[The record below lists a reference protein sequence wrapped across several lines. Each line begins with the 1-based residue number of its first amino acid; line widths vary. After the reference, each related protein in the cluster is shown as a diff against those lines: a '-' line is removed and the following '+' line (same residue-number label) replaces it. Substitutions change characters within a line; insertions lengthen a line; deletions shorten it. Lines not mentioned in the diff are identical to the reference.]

1 MLTLFSSHVLLTIFL
16 VITFGTIFGLI
27 PFGPIKFGAAGALFI
42 GLLAGAFVAP
52 DPDSLKIIQ
61 EFGLGIF
68 VYMLGLEA
76 GETFFKDLRKQLG
89 IMGAAL
95 VACLAGGIVA
105 VLGGKLINIGT
116 EVAVGVFAGSLTS
129 TPSLALAQKQTGS
142 ALPAVGYSIGYPTGV
157 AVAILIVA
165 FTLGRDWK
173 AKNDRENPDA
183 KALKRLSVVVNRE
196 DIDLNEL
203 VEEHGDQFV
212 LATIR
217 SRGKTRVAE
226 DISDLRKLH
235 QGDVVTFLATKA
247 VTQQLIEGIGHRAPR
262 NPFVER
268 QTNLVELR
276 ISNRQVAGNKV
287 ADLDLYGR
295 FQARIVRVRRG
306 DELLLA
312 NDDTYLALGDILEI
326 VVTPRERRALRAYL
340 GDSIQSFA
348 ELDWVATAG
357 GLFLGYLAALI
368 TIPLPGGNSFDL
380 GASAG
385 PLLVGMILGAL
396 QRTGPIAWQVPRV
409 ANYSLRQLGLMMFLA
424 AIGIM
429 SGPAFARTAFS
440 WQGLK
445 AVCLG
450 AVVTLVACGLFLIL
464 SRMLGQSTARTSGGI
479 SGVLG
484 QPAVLQYGMENST
497 DSRIMPG
504 YSATF
509 AVALVFKIVMV
520 PFLLM
525 LA

>member
-1 MLTLFSSHVLLTIFL
+1 M
-16 VITFGTIFGLI
+16 
-27 PFGPIKFGAAGALFI
+27 
-42 GLLAGAFVAP
+42 GLLVGAFVAP
-52 DPDSLKIIQ
+52 DTVSLKLIQ
-61 EFGLGIF
+61 ELGLGIF

-95 VACLAGGIVA
+95 VACIAGGLVA
-105 VLGGKLINIGT
+105 MLGGKLINLGA
-116 EVAVGVFAGSLTS
+116 EVSVGVFAGALTS

-165 FTLGRDWK
+165 FALGRDWK
-173 AKNDRENPDA
+173 AKNDSENPDE
-183 KALKRLSVVVNRE
+183 KKLHRLSIVVNRE
-196 DIDLNEL
+196 DIDLSEL
-203 VEEHGDQFV
+203 VENHGDQFV

-217 SRGKTRVAE
+217 HRGKTRVAE
-226 DISDLRKLH
+226 DIGVIKELTK
-235 QGDVVTFLATKA
+235 GDVVTLLATKA
-247 VTQQLIEGIGHRAPR
+247 VTQDLIDKIGHRAPR
-262 NPFVER
+262 NPFAER
-268 QTNLVELR
+268 NTNLVEYR
-276 ISNRQVAGNKV
+276 ISNRQVAGLKV
-287 ADLDLYGR
+287 EDLDLYER
-295 FQARIVRVRRG
+295 FHARIVRVRRA
-306 DELLLA
+306 DEMLLA
-312 NDDTYLALGDILEI
+312 NDDTYLFLGDILEI
-326 VVTPRERRALRAYL
+326 VVAPRERRALRAYL

-357 GLFLGYLAALI
+357 GLFLGYLAGLI
-368 TIPLPGGNSFDL
+368 TIPLPGGGSFDL

-396 QRTGPIAWQVPRV
+396 HRTGPIAWQVPRV

-450 AVVTLVACGLFLIL
+450 AVVTFVAGIVFLAL
-464 SRMLGQSTARTSGGI
+464 SKILGQSTARASGGI

-509 AVALVFKIVMV
+509 AIALVFKIVMV

-525 LA
+525 LV